1 MFTGLVEE
9 CGEVLSIEKVER
21 TAKLT
26 VRTVRVHEGAQLGD
40 SVAINGCCLTV
51 VAIEGEALTFEAIPE
66 TLARTNLGGLGQGSF
81 VNLERPLMANA
92 RLGGHFVQGHIDGV
106 GEVIAVT
113 PDENAVILKIGI
125 PPALQRYF
133 VEKGSI
139 AVDGVSLTVAGVESG
154 SFTVWTIPHTRE
166 VTTLGRI
173 FTGDRVNLEC
183 DILGKYI
190 EQLVKDRIVA

>member
-9 CGEVLSIEKVER
+9 CGEVLEIERGER
-21 TAKLT
+21 TARLT
-26 VRTVRVHEGAQLGD
+26 VKTKRVFEGAQLGD
-40 SVAINGCCLTV
+40 SVAVNGCCLTV
-51 VAIEGEALTFEAIPE
+51 IAIEGASLSFEAVPE
-66 TLARTNLGGLGQGSF
+66 TLARTNLGALSAGSF

-106 GEVIAVT
+106 GEVLAIT

-133 VEKGSI
+133 VEKGSV
-139 AVDGVSLTVAGVESG
+139 AVDGVSLTVASVESG
-154 SFTVWTIPHTRE
+154 AFTVWTIPHTRE
-166 VTTLGRI
+166 VTTLGRL
-173 FTGDRVNLEC
+173 FVGDQVNLEC

-190 EQLVKDRIVA
+190 EQLVKDRIIA

>member
-9 CGEVLSIEKVER
+9 CGEVLAIERGER

-26 VRTVRVHEGAQLGD
+26 VKTDRVYEGAQLGD
-40 SVAINGCCLTV
+40 SVAVNGCCLTV
-51 VAIEGEALTFEAIPE
+51 MEMAGSALTFEAVPE
-66 TLARTNLGGLGQGSF
+66 TLARTNLGGLEAGSF
-81 VNLERPLMANA
+81 VNLERPLTANA

-106 GEVIAVT
+106 GEVLAVT
-113 PDENAVILKIGI
+113 PDENAVVLKIGI

-139 AVDGVSLTVAGVESG
+139 AVDGVSLTVAGVEPG

-173 FTGDRVNLEC
+173 FVGDRVNLEC

-190 EQLVKDRIVA
+190 EQLVKDRIVS